1 MGCGVSSVLLWG
13 SFLRSRNHRPKLCT
27 PFPVSSSLAVLITRL
42 TLHYNLHL
50 PPGSGGGASVEHRID
65 SASACTPSSQA
76 VSLREYA
83 HSGMGN
89 PEKPKTWLLP
99 KEFII

>member
-1 MGCGVSSVLLWG
+1 M
-13 SFLRSRNHRPKLCT
+13 
-27 PFPVSSSLAVLITRL
+27 
-42 TLHYNLHL
+42 
-50 PPGSGGGASVEHRID
+50 EHRID
-65 SASACTPSSQA
+65 SASAFTPSSQA

-99 KEFII
+99 KEFIIYNGSQAQAL